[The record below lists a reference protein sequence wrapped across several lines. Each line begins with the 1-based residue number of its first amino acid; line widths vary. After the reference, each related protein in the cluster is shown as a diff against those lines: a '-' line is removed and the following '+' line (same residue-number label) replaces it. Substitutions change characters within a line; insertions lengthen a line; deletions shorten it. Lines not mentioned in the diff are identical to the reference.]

1 MDAGVRT
8 QVLNWMNK
16 GTTES
21 LSALCINKGQRE
33 SARSC
38 LGSETHQGS
47 YESIHQVP
55 GAEVKTIQR
64 LLICRVLWSQGRC
77 STGCSMTRT
86 EAPGA
91 GAGRGLGWGRWQTV
105 HSSYLSHPVLG
116 LGLVQHGDVLTLI
129 QALGYSSKVETTHR
143 QFIKIQGGKDFNEN

>member
-21 LSALCINKGQRE
+21 LSALCVNKGQKE

-38 LGSETHQGS
+38 RGSEIHQGS
-47 YESIHQVP
+47 YESIHLVP

-64 LLICRVLWSQGRC
+64 PLICRVLWAQGRC
-77 STGCSMTRT
+77 RTGCSVTRT

-91 GAGRGLGWGRWQTV
+91 GAGGGPGRGRWQTV
-105 HSSYLSHPVLG
+105 HSPYSSHPVLG
-116 LGLVQHGDVLTLI
+116 LGLVQGRGCTDSIPDFRLLI
-129 QALGYSSKVETTHR
+129 
-143 QFIKIQGGKDFNEN
+143 

>member
-64 LLICRVLWSQGRC
+64 LLVCWVLRAQGRC
-77 STGCSMTRT
+77 ITGCSVTHR

-91 GAGRGLGWGRWQTV
+91 GARGGPGRGRWQTV
-105 HSSYLSHPVLG
+105 CSLIRLTLSWVWLWSR
-116 LGLVQHGDVLTLI
+116 VRDVLTLS
-129 QALGYSSKVETTHR
+129 QPLGYSSKVETTHR
-143 QFIKIQGGKDFNEN
+143 

>member
-21 LSALCINKGQRE
+21 LSALCVNKGQKE

-38 LGSETHQGS
+38 RGSEIHQGS
-47 YESIHQVP
+47 YESIHLVP

-64 LLICRVLWSQGRC
+64 PLICRVLWAQGRC
-77 STGCSMTRT
+77 CTGCSVTRT

-91 GAGRGLGWGRWQTV
+91 GAGGGPGWGRWQTV
-105 HSSYLSHPVLG
+105 CSLTH
-116 LGLVQHGDVLTLI
+116 LTLSWVWVWSRVGDELTLS
-129 QALGYSSKVETTHR
+129 QPLGYSSKVETTHM
-143 QFIKIQGGKDFNEN
+143 

>member
-8 QVLNWMNK
+8 QVLNCMNK

-21 LSALCINKGQRE
+21 FSALCMNKGQRE
-33 SARSC
+33 SVRPC
-38 LGSETHQGS
+38 LDSEIQQGS

-64 LLICRVLWSQGRC
+64 PLICRVLWAQGQC
-77 STGCSMTRT
+77 SPGCSVTRT

-91 GAGRGLGWGRWQTV
+91 GAGGGPGRGRWQTV
-105 HSSYLSHPVLG
+105 CSLTR
-116 LGLVQHGDVLTLI
+116 LTLSWVWVWSSVRDELTLS
-129 QALGYSSKVETTHR
+129 QPLGYSSKGETTHR
-143 QFIKIQGGKDFNEN
+143 

>member
-16 GTTES
+16 GTTKS
-21 LSALCINKGQRE
+21 LSALCMNKGQRE

-64 LLICRVLWSQGRC
+64 LLICRVLWTQGQC
-77 STGCSMTRT
+77 SAGCSVTHT
-86 EAPGA
+86 EAPGT
-91 GAGRGLGWGRWQTV
+91 GAGEGGCHKGAFQPWQGRLDQASQGRHNGVSTQKRRQLQHPIPEATAGGPLGA
-105 HSSYLSHPVLG
+105 S
-116 LGLVQHGDVLTLI
+116 
-129 QALGYSSKVETTHR
+129 
-143 QFIKIQGGKDFNEN
+143 

>member
-1 MDAGVRT
+1 MRT

-64 LLICRVLWSQGRC
+64 LLICRVLWTQGWY
-77 STGCSMTRT
+77 SAGCSVTHT
-86 EAPGA
+86 EAPGT
-91 GAGRGLGWGRWQTV
+91 GAGGGPGRGRQQNVPSLTR
-105 HSSYLSHPVLG
+105 
-116 LGLVQHGDVLTLI
+116 LTLSCVWVWSRVGDI
-129 QALGYSSKVETTHR
+129 LTLSQPLGYSSKEEMAHR
-143 QFIKIQGGKDFNEN
+143 

>member
-21 LSALCINKGQRE
+21 LSALCMNKGQRE

-64 LLICRVLWSQGRC
+64 LLICRVLWAQGWCR
-77 STGCSMTRT
+77 TGCSVTRT
-86 EAPGA
+86 EAPGT
-91 GAGRGLGWGRWQTV
+91 GAGGGPGRGRWQTV
-105 HSSYLSHPVLG
+105 CSLTRLTLSWVW
-116 LGLVQHGDVLTLI
+116 VWASVGDVLTLS
-129 QALGYSSKVETTHR
+129 QPLGYSSKVETTHR
-143 QFIKIQGGKDFNEN
+143 